1 MISPAQI
8 RAGRHLLGLSQADV
22 AIATGLSLP
31 TIKRAESDREVSIS
45 ADATK
50 AIQAALEAA
59 GVEFTNGEQPGV
71 RISKNSFGRRAMP
84 NEIRI
89 GDRIMQRD
97 NIAVPFIRSIGSI
110 GDVVDP
116 GHTAPDATKVYV
128 RFPNGDEGWV
138 DRGCLVLAP

>member
-22 AIATGLSLP
+22 ARATGLSLP

-59 GVEFTNGEQPGV
+59 GIEFTNGRRLGV
-71 RISKNSFGRRAMP
+71 RLREP
-84 NEIRI
+84 
-89 GDRIMQRD
+89 
-97 NIAVPFIRSIGSI
+97 
-110 GDVVDP
+110 
-116 GHTAPDATKVYV
+116 
-128 RFPNGDEGWV
+128 
-138 DRGCLVLAP
+138 